1 MTLPEKKWY
10 HKTIFQ
16 VILHCIAWML
26 FFSLPAILSF
36 NGREGRPGF
45 PGGGR
50 SLFLQK
56 RTPADSV
63 RYSEGKWFFADSL
76 RERQDFR
83 RGGRMPVSISIP
95 SVPSMLINGVQLVSN
110 IGLVLLFYFNAYLL
124 IPRFLYR
131 RRYLFYFGLVLLAFL
146 LTNFIVHLAIS
157 YEFGG
162 DMPLRGHIVF
172 NLFPSLLIITASTL
186 YRYIKDKIKND
197 QLQQE
202 KENEQL
208 KTELSFLRSQISPH
222 FLFNVMNSAV
232 SLART
237 RSEQLEETLI
247 KISQLLRYML
257 YESEF
262 DKVSLLRETEYLE
275 NYIELQKLRFGDQV
289 HIFFQKTLE
298 DANARIEPM
307 LLIPFVENAFKHGI
321 GNLSSPRINI
331 LLHAGN
337 NTLYFEVR
345 NKFEPN
351 EPRVHDANS
360 GIGIPNV
367 QRRLQLLYPE
377 KHQLLLRK
385 EDNWFIAELT
395 IHLS

>member
-1 MTLPEKKWY
+1 MTLAPKKWY
-10 HKTIFQ
+10 HKTTFQ
-16 VILHCIAWML
+16 VILHCIAWIL
-26 FFSLPAILSF
+26 FFSLPAILSL
-36 NGREGRPGF
+36 NGRDGKTGF
-45 PGGGR
+45 PLGGR
-50 SLFLQK
+50 GLLIQK
-56 RTPADSV
+56 RMQEDSL
-63 RYSEGKWFFADSL
+63 RFPEGKWLLTDSL
-76 RERQDFR
+76 RERPYFR
-83 RGGRMPVSISIP
+83 RGGPMPISISIP
-95 SVPSMLINGVQLVSN
+95 SMPSMLINGVQLVSN
-110 IGLVLLFYFNAYLL
+110 IGLVLLFYLNAYLL

-131 RRYLFYFGLVLLAFL
+131 RRYLFYFSLILLAFL

-237 RSEQLEETLI
+237 RSAQLEETLI

-275 NYIELQKLRFGDQV
+275 NYIELQQLRFGDQV
-289 HIFFQKTLE
+289 NIFFQKTLE

-331 LLHAGN
+331 LLHAGQQ
-337 NTLYFEVR
+337 TLYFEVR
-345 NKFEPN
+345 NKFKPN

-367 QRRLQLLYPE
+367 QRRLQLLYPG
-377 KHQLLLRK
+377 KHQLLLRQ
-385 EDNWFIAELT
+385 EENWFIAELT